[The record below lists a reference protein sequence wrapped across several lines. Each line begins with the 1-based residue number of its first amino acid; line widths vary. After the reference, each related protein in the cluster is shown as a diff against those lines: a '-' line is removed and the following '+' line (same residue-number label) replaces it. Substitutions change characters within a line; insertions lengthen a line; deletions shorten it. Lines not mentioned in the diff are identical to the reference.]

1 MSPVSPVYGSS
12 IEESHTLPFPR
23 MPEMRVVFWAR
34 QTMALHLRT
43 KISPNLADP
52 MAEVVVDAVQCPEKM
67 ILYSHEKEVASDLM
81 AFLKELCSL
90 DLVVVHLGRARHR
103 TSRIKLISPPLV
115 DMVSLQQHFF
125 CGQCIHFLDNAAN
138 MLSQLRFAQSSRLIN
153 LLTSTWSRFCI

>member
-23 MPEMRVVFWAR
+23 MLEMRVVFWAR

-81 AFLKELCSL
+81 AFLKG
-90 DLVVVHLGRARHR
+90 VVFFGFGSGAFGEGKAQNIENQTHKSS
-103 TSRIKLISPPLV
+103 TS
-115 DMVSLQQHFF
+115 
-125 CGQCIHFLDNAAN
+125 
-138 MLSQLRFAQSSRLIN
+138 
-153 LLTSTWSRFCI
+153 